1 MKRFWARFLNVLR
14 GARRGLAASP
24 VASGVAVV
32 TIAISLI
39 LVGAFALLASNMR
52 SLLVE
57 FGDALKV
64 AAYLEEDVPSADY
77 ERLAGLA
84 RSVEGVESVQVVSP
98 ELALERFRAGVGRGA
113 ALLEGLSENPLPASL
128 EITLFPE
135 QRSAAGLGVVV
146 ESLEN
151 LPGIQDLGSGQQW
164 VEGYL
169 RALALVRGV
178 GMGLAAILGLATL
191 LIVSNTIRLAMLS
204 RRDELEL
211 LALVGASRSFVG
223 APLLLEGALC
233 GAAGGALA
241 LGALFLL
248 FHLVVPGFEF
258 GLELLLGGL
267 RPHFFTFRECL
278 ALLASGVGVGGL
290 GSLFAL
296 VSERFA

>member
-1 MKRFWARFLNVLR
+1 MRQLWARLISLTRSALR
-14 GARRGLAASP
+14 GLSSSP

-32 TIAISLI
+32 TIAISLV

-52 SLLVE
+52 SLLDD
-57 FGDALKV
+57 FGDALVV
-64 AAYLEEDVPSADY
+64 AAYLGENVPASEYPALAD
-77 ERLAGLA
+77 LA
-84 RSVEGVESVQVVSP
+84 RSVEGVESVQVISP
-98 ELALERFRAGVGRGA
+98 EQALERFRVGVGRGA

-128 EITLFPE
+128 EITLLPE
-135 QRSAAGLGVVV
+135 HQSAAGLGVVV
-146 ESLEN
+146 ESLEG
-151 LPGIQDLGSGQQW
+151 LPGIDDLGSGQQW

-169 RALALVRGV
+169 RALALVRGL
-178 GMGLAAILGLATL
+178 GIGLGAILGFAAL

-233 GAAGGALA
+233 GAAGSALA
-241 LGALFLL
+241 LALLFLL
-248 FHLVVPGFEF
+248 FQLVVPGFEF

-267 RPHFFTFRECL
+267 SPHFFAPSECL
-278 ALLASGVGVGGL
+278 ALMAAGVAVGVV

-296 VSERFA
+296 ASERFA